1 MASTLKTFKMGKKE
15 ITQAVVLAD
24 DFATALT
31 PVGDVL
37 PMVLMPVMNVP
48 LLDYLVETLITS
60 RIQELF
66 LYCSNHVDL
75 IKAYL
80 KEDKWSDKISVHLIV
95 SDACTSL
102 GDALRDIDTKGSI
115 RGNFILIRGDA
126 FINANLVNLLNNHR
140 SKLERDK
147 GATMTMVVRNVGS
160 TTESSLK
167 RETCL
172 VVSDKSTKKIL
183 HYSKLRNES
192 DRKVKLE
199 LSWFL
204 DHNEIEIN
212 TCFLDTHVYLCSPSV
227 LPLFSDNFDFQ
238 TMEDF
243 IRGVLMNE
251 EILNSRIYWQQLKPE
266 DYSLPVVSWNA
277 YRALNRDILNRHSFP
292 LAPNGVPFL
301 NNFIHMPRTT
311 YKHKT
316 ATLAKGCRLE
326 KDSVLS
332 RNSALG
338 NDTRVANSVIG
349 DHCTAGSNVT
359 IENAYILPRNRVEDD
374 CSIVNSVIFPDCLIK
389 QGVRIS
395 GCILCPGTIVSDTNT
410 EYADSILESRNG
422 KILARRMSDVD
433 AEEFKFFKNSDT
445 IESDDDSTDVTSID
459 DGSQCNSPVP
469 DDTNMFL
476 SEVIDS
482 LLRGFQDKLN
492 CDNLILEI
500 NSSRYAYNVTMSEVT
515 YNVIKAILALPF
527 HYLSEEKETVTDQ
540 NYQRNLKIMVT
551 YFYPIIS
558 NYVKTEEAQDDCLR
572 AIEEVAS
579 TTQQLLPFLQHLL
592 HLLYDKDVLS
602 EEKIIEWYESD
613 DKDTEEF
620 QARGKIRVAIKP
632 FIKWLQEA
640 EVDSSGSD

>member
-1 MASTLKTFKMGKKE
+1 MGKKE
-15 ITQAVVLAD
+15 IVQAVVLAD
-24 DFATALT
+24 DFVSSLT
-31 PVGDVL
+31 PMHDVL

-48 LLDYLVETLITS
+48 LLDYLVETLIKS
-60 RIQELF
+60 RVQELF

-75 IKAYL
+75 IKAYV
-80 KEDKWSDKISVHLIV
+80 KENKWSKISVSLIV

-126 FINANLVNLLNNHR
+126 FINANLVHLLNDHCSR
-140 SKLERDK
+140 LEKDK
-147 GATMTMVVRNVGS
+147 GATMTMVLRNVGS
-160 TTESSLK
+160 TAVSSLR

-172 VVSDKSTKKIL
+172 VVSDKSSKKIL
-183 HYSKLRNES
+183 HYSKLRNDEK
-192 DRKVKLE
+192 KVKLE

-204 DHNEIEIN
+204 DHNEIEID

-251 EILNSRIYWQQLKPE
+251 EILNSRVYWQQLNPE
-266 DYSLPVVSWNA
+266 DHSLPIVSWNM
-277 YRALNRDILNRHSFP
+277 YHTLNRDILNRHSFP
-292 LAPNGVPFL
+292 LTPNGVPFL
-301 NNFIHMPRTT
+301 NDFIQMPRTT
-311 YKHKT
+311 YKHRT

-332 RNSALG
+332 RNSTVG
-338 NDTRVANSVIG
+338 NDTCIARSVIG
-349 DHCTAGSNVT
+349 DHCSVGSNVT
-359 IENAYILPRNRVEDD
+359 IKNAYVLPNNTIEDN
-374 CSIVNSVIFPDCLIK
+374 CTITNSVIFSNCSMRS
-389 QGVRIS
+389 GVRLS
-395 GCILCPGTIVSDTNT
+395 GCILCPGTIVDTSA
-410 EYADSILESRNG
+410 EYADSILESRNNQMFV
-422 KILARRMSDVD
+422 RRMSEVD
-433 AEEFKFFKNSDT
+433 AEEFQFFKNVDT
-445 IESDDDSTDVTSID
+445 AESDDDSTTDVTSID
-459 DGSQCNSPVP
+459 DGSECNSPVP

-515 YNVIKAILALPF
+515 YNVIKAVLSLPF
-527 HYLSEEKETVTDQ
+527 HYLSEKKEAVTDQ
-540 NYQRNLKIMVT
+540 NYQRNLKIMIT
-551 YFYPIIS
+551 YFYSIIL
-558 NYVKTEEAQDDCLR
+558 NYVKTEDAQDDCLR

-592 HLLYDKDVLS
+592 HLFYEKDVLT
-602 EEKIIEWYESD
+602 EEKIFEWYESEDRDTD
-613 DKDTEEF
+613 DFE
-620 QARGKIRVAIKP
+620 ARNKVRAAVQP
-632 FIKWLQEA
+632 FIKWLEEA
-640 EVDSSGSD
+640 EEDSSGSDND